1 MLRRIG
7 AKVGARVLHSHFGHI
22 GWRDRPAAERL
33 EARHFVSYYGYDL
46 GKLPRREPKWRARY
60 SEMFAGV
67 HRVLCEGSH
76 MAAAVVDLGCPAEKV
91 EIQHLGIDLDRFAY
105 RCRRWDGNGPL
116 RVLCAAAFAE
126 KKGLPIAMA
135 ALGLLRQSMDID
147 VTILGDAIPDPLY
160 RAEKVRILEAIEEA
174 GIAPRLLGF
183 QSHARLL
190 EEARRHHVFLS
201 PSVTASDGDTE
212 GGAPVAILEMAA
224 TGMPV
229 VSTRHAD
236 IPEVLPEAKGGLLA
250 DERDAEGLAGLLQL
264 LAAHPG
270 DWEARTA
277 AIRRHIEEEYDVRRQ
292 AARLAEL
299 YRLSL

>member
-1 MLRRIG
+1 MLRRVG
-7 AKVGARVLHSHFGHI
+7 AKVGAQILHSHFGHI

-33 EARHFVSYYGYDL
+33 EVRHFVSYYGYDL
-46 GKLPRREPKWRARY
+46 GKLPRRDPKWRARY
-60 SEMFAGV
+60 REMFAGV
-67 HRVLCEGSH
+67 HRVLCEGSC
-76 MAAAVVDLGCPAEKV
+76 MAAAVVDLGCPVEKV

-105 RCRRWDGNGPL
+105 RCRRWNGSGPL

-126 KKGLPIAMA
+126 KKGLPFAMA
-135 ALGLLRQSMDID
+135 ALGLLQQSMDIE

-160 RAEKVRILEAIEEA
+160 RAEKARILEAIEEA

-201 PSVTASDGDTE
+201 PSITASDGDTE
-212 GGAPVAILEMAA
+212 GGAPVSILEMAA

-236 IPEVLPEAKGGLLA
+236 IPEVLPEEKGGLLA
-250 DERDAEGLAGLLQL
+250 DERDVGGLVDLLQL
-264 LAAHPG
+264 LASHPG

-292 AARLAEL
+292 ATRLAEL